1 MINKNTDF
9 ILNNKKYNISSLSLL
24 QNFKKKNLNIK
35 PYPYLSIKNALP
47 EEIYEYLS
55 NNYPSDEI
63 IIIESMKYKLESKL
77 LKLKDNDKN
86 KDEIKKLKE
95 KINELDN
102 KNYNY
107 GSNLRY
113 DLPSIK
119 KNKFKFLDPI
129 WKLFIDYHNSEL
141 FINEV
146 KNIFSEHLM
155 NLENIKYKLKK
166 KNTNDFKK
174 LSLGVREKF
183 GNYNKFDILTD
194 CQIGINTPCESESF
208 VRGPHIDNLNEVYA
222 GLFYLK
228 HKDDK
233 TEGGDL
239 EIYDLK
245 EKYKNLNEFQK
256 KIKFL
261 KNETIFLDGRN
272 YRRKNEFD
280 STYLNIVDKVKYEK
294 NTFVLFLNQINA
306 IHGVSKRQKGNKS
319 RRLVNVIG
327 ESYFENGDEKK
338 YKIPIWSNKN

>member
-1 MINKNTDF
+1 MINNNTDF

-47 EEIYEYLS
+47 EEIYEHLS

-95 KINELDN
+95 KIKELDN
-102 KNYNY
+102 KDYNY

-119 KNKFKFLDPI
+119 KFKFLDSI

-174 LSLGVREKF
+174 LSFGVREKF

-194 CQIGINTPCESESF
+194 CQLGINTPCESESF

-280 STYLNIVDKVKYEK
+280 SKYLNIVDKVKYEK

>member
-1 MINKNTDF
+1 MINNNTDF

-47 EEIYEYLS
+47 EEIYEHLS

-63 IIIESMKYKLESKL
+63 IIIESMKYKLESNL

-95 KINELDN
+95 KIKELDN

-119 KNKFKFLDPI
+119 KKKFKFLDSI

-174 LSLGVREKF
+174 LSFGVREKF
-183 GNYNKFDILTD
+183 GNYNKFDIITD

-280 STYLNIVDKVKYEK
+280 SKYLNIVDKVKYEK